1 MTLSTTKND
10 SLDIM
15 VDALG
20 IEIRYNNQG
29 YCTMQYLSIIQ
40 IRS

>member
-1 MTLSTTKND
+1 MMLSTIKNY
-10 SLDIM
+10 SLDMMI
-15 VDALG
+15 DAPG

-40 IRS
+40 IKS